1 MPLRAIAAHAAIS
14 LRHQPRE
21 ERIWQAKRRAN
32 FAAITSGVISML
44 GAPHVPVSALTGSD
58 ARLAF
63 LGYPFDGANAAIER
77 PGSAN
82 GPRGLR
88 VASNMCFPWSF
99 EWDIDLFE
107 AYRLVDCGDAPLAI
121 GNVERTHELVQAEL
135 EAILATGA
143 IPAAIGGDH
152 SLCIPGARALSAH
165 LGPGQAHGLPPDRR
179 SPRRRAWTSAARR
192 QTNCN
197 GLIRAAELPNLRPQ
211 NMAVIGVR
219 GTINVPD
226 WWDAVRER
234 EIPVYPMP
242 MLRRGGRWTRRS
254 SQALDR
260 VWDGVDG
267 VYVTFDTDS
276 IDSSAAPGT
285 TGPEP
290 NGFTGAEIVRVAQM
304 IGERGLTAIDNVE
317 LCPVYDP
324 SGITARLVW
333 EVISQMLYA
342 NAKLHG

>member
-1 MPLRAIAAHAAIS
+1 M
-14 LRHQPRE
+14 
-21 ERIWQAKRRAN
+21 AN
-32 FAAITSGVISML
+32 EPETSFAAITSGVISML
-44 GAPHVPVSALTGSD
+44 GAPHVPVSELADGD
-58 ARLAF
+58 AGVAF
-63 LGYPFDGANAAIER
+63 LGFPFDGANAAIER

-99 EWDIDLFE
+99 EWDIDLFD
-107 AYRLVDCGDAPLAI
+107 AYGMVDCGDAGLAI
-121 GNVERTHELVQAEL
+121 GNVERTHELVQGEL
-135 EAILATGA
+135 EAILAAGA
-143 IPAAIGGDH
+143 IPVAIGGDH
-152 SLCIPGARALSAH
+152 SLCIPGARALSASLGSTRRMGYLQIDAH
-165 LGPGQAHGLPPDRR
+165 LDAGVEIGGE
-179 SPRRRAWTSAARR
+179 R

-197 GLIRAAELPNLRPQ
+197 GLMRAFELPNLQ
-211 NMAVIGVR
+211 QANMAVIGVR
-219 GTINVPD
+219 GTINVPS

-242 MLRRGGRWTRRS
+242 TLRRDGVEKTVAR
-254 SQALDR
+254 ALDH

-290 NGFTGAEIVRVAQM
+290 NGFTGAEMVRVAQM

-342 NAKLHG
+342 NAKFHG

>member
-1 MPLRAIAAHAAIS
+1 MAS
-14 LRHQPRE
+14 ETQS
-21 ERIWQAKRRAN
+21 N

-165 LGPGQAHGLPPDRR
+165 LGPDKRMGYLQIDAHLDAGVDIGGE
-179 SPRRRAWTSAARR
+179 S

-242 MLRRGGRWTRRS
+242 MLRKEGLDETV

>member
-1 MPLRAIAAHAAIS
+1 MAS
-14 LRHQPRE
+14 ETQS
-21 ERIWQAKRRAN
+21 N

-99 EWDIDLFE
+99 EWDIDLFD

-165 LGPGQAHGLPPDRR
+165 LGPDKRMGYLQIDAHLDAGVNIGGE
-179 SPRRRAWTSAARR
+179 S

-242 MLRRGGRWTRRS
+242 MLRKEGLDETV

>member
-1 MPLRAIAAHAAIS
+1 MTHDA
-14 LRHQPRE
+14 
-21 ERIWQAKRRAN
+21 QAS
-32 FAAITSGVISML
+32 FGAITSGVISML
-44 GAPHVPVSALTGSD
+44 GAPHVPVSALADSD
-58 ARLAF
+58 AGLAF
-63 LGYPFDGANAAIER
+63 IGYPFDGANAAIER

-107 AYRLVDCGDAPLAI
+107 AYRMVDCGDAPLAI

-135 EAILATGA
+135 EAILHAGA
-143 IPAAIGGDH
+143 IPVAIGGDH
-152 SLCIPGARALSAH
+152 SLCIPGARALSASLAPGARMGYLQIDAH
-165 LGPGQAHGLPPDRR
+165 LDAGIDIGGE
-179 SPRRRAWTSAARR
+179 T

-197 GLIRAAELPNLRPQ
+197 GLIRAYELPNLDPK

-219 GTINVPD
+219 GTINVPA
-226 WWDAVRER
+226 WWEAVRER
-234 EIPVYPMP
+234 DIPVYAMST
-242 MLRRGGRWTRRS
+242 LRREGLEATLA
-254 SQALDR
+254 QALDR
-260 VWDGVDG
+260 VWDGVDA

-290 NGFTGAEIVRVAQM
+290 NGFTGAEIVRLAQM
-304 IGERGLTAIDNVE
+304 VGERGLTALDNVE
-317 LCPVYDP
+317 LAPVYDP
-324 SGITARLVW
+324 SGITSRLVW

-342 NAKLHG
+342 NAKLHA

>member
-1 MPLRAIAAHAAIS
+1 MAS
-14 LRHQPRE
+14 ETQS
-21 ERIWQAKRRAN
+21 N
-32 FAAITSGVISML
+32 FAAITSGGISML
-44 GAPHVPVSALTGSD
+44 GAPHVPVSALAGSD

-121 GNVERTHELVQAEL
+121 GNVQRTHELVQAEL

-165 LGPGQAHGLPPDRR
+165 LGPDKRMGYLQIDAHLDAGVDIGGE
-179 SPRRRAWTSAARR
+179 T

-242 MLRRGGRWTRRS
+242 MLRKEGLDETV

-260 VWDGVDG
+260 VWDGVEG

-342 NAKLHG
+342 NAKLNG